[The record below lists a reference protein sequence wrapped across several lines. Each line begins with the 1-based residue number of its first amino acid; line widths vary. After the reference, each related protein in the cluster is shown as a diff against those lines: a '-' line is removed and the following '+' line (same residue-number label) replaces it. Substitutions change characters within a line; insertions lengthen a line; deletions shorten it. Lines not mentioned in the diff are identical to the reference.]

1 MAKSLGGL
9 KLEMRRGE
17 VPQGKTYLHTPLPF
31 VCGGYC
37 TDTVKLAVENTGQ
50 WLAILSSTVSCRSR
64 RVTRQQLTLLLCL

>member
-1 MAKSLGGL
+1 VAKSLGCL

-17 VPQGKTYLHTPLPF
+17 VPQGKTYLHTPF

-37 TDTVKLAVENTGQ
+37 TDTVKLAVENAGE

-64 RVTRQQLTLLLCL
+64 RLMRQQLTLLLCL